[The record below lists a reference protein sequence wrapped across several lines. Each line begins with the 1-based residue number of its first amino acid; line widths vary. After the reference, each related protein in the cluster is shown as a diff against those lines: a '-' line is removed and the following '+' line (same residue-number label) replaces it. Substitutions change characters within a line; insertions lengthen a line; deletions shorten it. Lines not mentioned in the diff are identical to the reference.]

1 MKEARLERVHTICG
15 NCRKGKMNPW
25 WLPVGR
31 EEILTGNGHREAF
44 WVTEMFCILILLVLI
59 LLYTYVKFH

>member
-15 NCRKGKMNPW
+15 NYRRGEMHLW

-31 EEILTGNGHREAF
+31 EETLTENEHRQAF
-44 WVTEMFCILILLVLI
+44 WVTEMFYILISVVLI